1 MKAWKAA
8 EYRAAETLGGKR
20 IPLSGGGAH
29 QDRGDVELPGWF
41 VEVKYRKLWQVFS
54 LFLEVEKKARKEG
67 KNALLILTEKNTHG
81 QLAIMRIEDFAPL
94 PQVPRRTKFAPKPLL
109 GAERPRRGR
118 PPKGGKKL

>member
-20 IPLSGGGAH
+20 IALSGGGVH

-54 LFLEVEKKARKEG
+54 LFLDVEKKAKKDG

-81 QLAIMRIEDFAPL
+81 QLAVMRIEEFAKMPED
-94 PQVPRRTKFAPKPLL
+94 PRRPRVAPVP
-109 GAERPRRGR
+109 GRRPGR
-118 PPKGGKKL
+118 PPKLVSGKGG